1 MRSTGSIDTPR
12 FSTDDGFDTTSFTSR
27 KTGRSLSKRFRRK
40 NADKYDVNQH
50 YYAGIAHSDLDIQTG
65 RPPLLFQMN
74 IVEW

>member
-1 MRSTGSIDTPR
+1 MDTQS
-12 FSTDDGFDTTSFTSR
+12 FSSR
-27 KTGRSLSKRFRRK
+27 KTTRSRSLSRRFRK
-40 NADKYDVNQH
+40 TNADKYDVNQH

>member
-1 MRSTGSIDTPR
+1 MSRL
-12 FSTDDGFDTTSFTSR
+12 STDDGIDALSFTSR
-27 KTGRSLSKRFRRK
+27 KTTRSLSRRFRK
-40 NADKYDVNQH
+40 TNADKYDVNQH